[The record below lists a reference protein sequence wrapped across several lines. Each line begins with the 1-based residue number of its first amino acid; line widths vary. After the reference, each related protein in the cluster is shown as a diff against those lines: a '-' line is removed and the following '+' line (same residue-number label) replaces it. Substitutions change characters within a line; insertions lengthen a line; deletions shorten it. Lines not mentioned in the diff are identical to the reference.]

1 LIPSDANSPKPAA
14 KVVLD
19 PKKLK
24 DDYEI
29 AFGFY
34 YRYMFRNPVRVE
46 LELSRKEWLGI
57 AGLTEN
63 GDYGE
68 QDSLGDRKMTVF

>member
-1 LIPSDANSPKPAA
+1 MIPSDANSDKPAA

-68 QDSLGDRKMTVF
+68 